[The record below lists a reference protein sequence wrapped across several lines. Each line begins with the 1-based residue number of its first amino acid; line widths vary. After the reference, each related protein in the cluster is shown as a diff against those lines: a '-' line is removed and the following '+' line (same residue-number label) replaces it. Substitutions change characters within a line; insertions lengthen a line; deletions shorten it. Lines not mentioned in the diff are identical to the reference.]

1 MEALQ
6 ARLSASISE
15 LKKNPSALI
24 AGANGE
30 VIAIL
35 NHNRP
40 TAYLVPAAT
49 YEALIQGIAPSSGP
63 VRLADLLAGLPAV
76 TSFEG
81 DPVVLQRTLRD
92 EW

>member
-1 MEALQ
+1 MEAMQ

-30 VIAIL
+30 AIAIL

-49 YEALIQGIAPSSGP
+49 YEALIKSIAPTPGS
-63 VRLADLLAGLPAV
+63 VLLADLLAGLPAV
-76 TSFEG
+76 TSFQG
-81 DPVVLQRTLRD
+81 DPVALQQALRD
-92 EW
+92 EC